1 MDPIPERDMSLR
13 SFARLAS
20 TLAAV
25 LVLAGLS
32 TAPLAA
38 QTGSSVDWITGTITD
53 ETGKPIA
60 GAGIEAYSI
69 ELDVTKKATTN
80 DKGRY
85 SIPFNDGG
93 GRYRVTVRAIGKTPF
108 ISNVSR
114 QEDDDRIV
122 LNVKLGD
129 RPAVLADIRTNT
141 VRAQGD
147 QNERPT
153 PGSTER
159 NLGSDQLA
167 RLPIDAS
174 DLAALAA
181 LVPGVIVTAGSDS
194 TATAFQVAGQS
205 GAANNIVVDGTTNGG
220 TLPQDGIRNTRVIT
234 NTFDVSRGQFSG
246 GQVSATTRGGSN
258 RQQGSI
264 SGNFRDRNL
273 AFGSAT
279 DNVFTAG
286 QTSQQ
291 VGAGFGGPL
300 RRDKLFLFGSFNV
313 NRSVNPM
320 ASLDA
325 ADATTLQR
333 LGASPDSA
341 ARFIA
346 LANATGL
353 TARVGTVDPNRTQDR
368 FSGSLRFDW
377 NVADRHILTMRGD
390 INTTTSDPTRIGQ
403 TQLPQ
408 VGGNQSNNGGG
419 LAVSLVSRPSVD
431 LSNEFR
437 AYVSQSNNESTPF
450 LYVPVGRVQS
460 QSLLDDGRVATT
472 TFGFGGNS
480 GLPQESKNKSLEITN
495 NLSLFAGGGAH
506 RFQLGGL
513 LNLQSFEQN
522 VTNNRFGTY
531 TYNTLADF
539 ENNTPAQFTRTL
551 QPVIRDGSS
560 LNSAIF
566 LSDVWRK
573 GPNLQFTFGGR
584 LEYSS
589 FGGAPERNADVEQK
603 FGVRT
608 DRLPT
613 ETYFTPRLG
622 FSWTIPAAEQQGFG
636 QRGFAP
642 PAVVLRGGVGVFRGT
657 MSSTLPSTA
666 QANAGFLTTESQLV
680 CVGGA
685 VPIPDWNDF
694 ATNPGNIPSQ
704 CIDNQSTPVVT
715 GRPSVTVYDENF
727 GAAKTIRANLG
738 ATRRLNQF
746 FTVTLDGS
754 YVKGIGQSGA
764 RDLNLNLGTPFLLAN
779 EGNRPVFIDPSL
791 IVPGTGAIPF
801 TATRKDLG
809 YGSVEQVFSGLENE
823 TKQITAS
830 MNWFN
835 TRGSSL
841 SANYTMQFAR
851 DQAGG
856 GGGRGGGGGGN
867 LTPGNPN
874 EFLWARSANERRHNI
889 QLNFTKVFSPTF
901 EISAIGSMASG
912 SRYSPTV
919 SGDINGDGSRNDLAY
934 VFDPAT
940 VTDPAIAAA
949 MERLLSDGSKGGVA
963 CLKSQLG
970 KVAERNSCV
979 GPWQPSL
986 NLQVNLKPAMFQN
999 RLTISFA
1006 TINLLGGLDE
1016 LFNGANN
1023 LKGWGG
1029 FARPDATLLQVN
1041 GFDPATNRYVYTVNE
1056 RFGATGGAAT
1066 AVRSPFQVGVNM
1078 RYVLGFDQRREMQRM
1093 AFGQGNGAGV
1103 NAGTTFIQQMLANLP
1118 FNAAQV
1124 ALERKDSLV
1133 LAPKQIEQLQAF
1145 IDSTSAAMQPAIAA
1159 LEEAA
1164 KTAGSNTQALFP
1176 QLAPIAEAF
1185 QLQQIKAIEVTK
1197 RVLTDVQWSLMPES
1211 AKSPAGFGQ
1220 IMRPGGNAP
1229 GGAGRPVGGA
1239 PARGG
1244 GE

>member
-1 MDPIPERDMSLR
+1 MDPTPERDMSLR
-13 SFARLAS
+13 SLVRLAS
-20 TLAAV
+20 SLACILLLGA
-25 LVLAGLS
+25 L
-32 TAPLAA
+32 TARPVAA
-38 QTGSSVDWITGTITD
+38 QSTVDWITGTITD
-53 ETGKPIA
+53 DLGKPVM
-60 GAGIEAYSI
+60 GATVEAYSI
-69 ELDVTKKATTN
+69 ELDVTKKTTTN

-108 ISNVSR
+108 IQNVSR
-114 QEDDDRIV
+114 QEDDDRIM

-129 RPAVLADIRTNT
+129 RPTVLTDIRTTT

-159 NLGSDQLA
+159 NLGADQLA
-167 RLPIDAS
+167 RLPIDPS
-174 DLAALAA
+174 DLAALAQ

-194 TATAFQVAGQS
+194 TATSFQVAGQS
-205 GAANNIVVDGTTNGG
+205 GAANNIVVDGTSNGG
-220 TLPQDGIRNTRVIT
+220 TLPADGIRNTRVIT

-279 DNVFTAG
+279 DNVFTSG

-300 RRDKLFLFGSFNV
+300 RRDKVFLFGSFNV

-325 ADATTLQR
+325 ADATTLER
-333 LGASPDSA
+333 LGASPDSV

-353 TARVGTVDPNRTQDR
+353 TGRVGAVDPNRTQDR
-368 FSGSLRFDW
+368 FTGSLRFDW
-377 NVADRHILTMRGD
+377 NVADRHIVTMRGD

-419 LAVSLVSRPSVD
+419 LAISLVSRPTVD

-437 AYVSQSNNESTPF
+437 AYGSISNNESTPF

-460 QSLLDDGRVATT
+460 QSLLEDGRIATT

-480 GLPQESKNKSLEITN
+480 GLPQNSKTKSLEMTN
-495 NLSLFAGGGAH
+495 NLSYLVNGGAH

-522 VTNNRFGTY
+522 VTNNRYGTY

-573 GPNLQFTFGGR
+573 GPNLQFTIGGR

-589 FGGAPERNADVEQK
+589 FGGAPARNTDVEQK

-613 ETYFTPRLG
+613 ETYFTPRFG

-666 QANAGFLTTESQLV
+666 QAQAGFLTTESQLV

-685 VPIPDWNDF
+685 VPIPDWNNF
-694 ATNPGNIPSQ
+694 ATDPNSIPSQ
-704 CIDNQSTPVVT
+704 CIDNQSTPVIT
-715 GRPSVTVYDENF
+715 GRPSVTVYDENY

-746 FTVTLDGS
+746 FTVTLDAS
-754 YVKGIGQSGA
+754 YVKGIGQSA
-764 RDLNLNLGTPFLLAN
+764 SRDLNLNLGTPFMLAN

-791 IVPGTGAIPF
+791 IVAGTGAIPF
-801 TATRKDLG
+801 SATRKDVG
-809 YGSVEQVFSGLENE
+809 YGSVNQVFSGLENE

-835 TRGSSL
+835 TRGSSI

-851 DQAGG
+851 DQ
-856 GGGRGGGGGGN
+856 GGGGGGGFGGGGN
-867 LTPGNPN
+867 LNPGDPT

-889 QLNFTKVFSPTF
+889 QVNFTKVFSPTF

-919 SGDINGDGSRNDLAY
+919 SGDINGDGSRNDLAF

-940 VTDPAIAAA
+940 ADPTVAAA
-949 MERLLSDGSKGGVA
+949 MDRLLSDGSKGGIA
-963 CLKSQLG
+963 CLQSQLG

-999 RLTISFA
+999 RLTISFQ

-1016 LFNGANN
+1016 LFNGADN

-1029 FARPDATLLQVN
+1029 FARPDGTLLQVN
-1041 GFDPATNRYVYTVNE
+1041 GFDQQTNRYIYTVNE

-1103 NAGTTFIQQMLANLP
+1103 NAGTTFVQQMLANLP

-1133 LAPKQIEQLQAF
+1133 LAPKQIAELQAF
-1145 IDSTSAAMQPAIAA
+1145 IDSTNTAFQPLVVA

-1164 KTAGSNTQALFP
+1164 KTAGGNTQALFP
-1176 QLAPIAEAF
+1176 QLAPIFDAF
-1185 QLQQIKAIEVTK
+1185 QVSQIKAIEVTK
-1197 RVLTDVQWSLMPES
+1197 RVLTDVQWTLMPES
-1211 AKSPAGFGQ
+1211 AKTPAGLNRMMQPGAAPGAAPGRPDGGVR
-1220 IMRPGGNAP
+1220 RPGGA
-1229 GGAGRPVGGA
+1229 
-1239 PARGG
+1239 
-1244 GE
+1244 E